1 MVSTTSEND
10 LTEFDETILF
20 LVGNLGKEAYALR
33 TAMELDCRSSVHMPI
48 GKIHSVMNKLEETGF
63 LSSNKRKSVSHGRH
77 IRIYRL
83 TKKGKV
89 RFTGIK
95 SIISEVLTDLCFR

>member
-1 MVSTTSEND
+1 MVSTTSKND

-20 LVGNLGKEAYALR
+20 LVGNLGNEAYAMR
-33 TAMELDCRSSVHMPI
+33 TAVELECRSSVHMPI
-48 GKIHSVMNKLEETGF
+48 GKVHSVMNKLEESGF
-63 LSSNKRKSVSHGRH
+63 LNSHKRKSVSHGRP

-89 RFTGIK
+89 RFRGIK
-95 SIISEVLTDLCFR
+95 SIISEVLTDLCLR